1 MIVDFHSHTYESDGS
16 LSPQALADFM
26 GERSVEIFS
35 ISDHDTLSAYGKFTA
50 PAGSRVVTGIEI
62 NTTWA
67 ENEVHVLG
75 YGVRLDDAALL
86 ELVDKNRSARE
97 VRAQRMVDQL
107 RTAGYSIT
115 IEDVLAEATDAK
127 AIGRPHVAKAL
138 IARGQIPDVDYAFR
152 HLLVHGKPGFV
163 PSLHVTPDRAIGAIK
178 GAGGI
183 AVLAHPGR
191 LKNRSLVEEFVGYG
205 LQGLEV
211 FYPRHDARDVAEF
224 RETAKRYGLVMTAG
238 CDFHDIRYHTGGVG
252 MEVEREDIAGFLD
265 LVGEGA
271 AP

>member
-1 MIVDFHSHTYESDGS
+1 VIVDFHSHTFESDGS

-35 ISDHDTLSAYGKFTA
+35 ISDHDTLSAYGKFTP

-62 NTTWA
+62 NTTWS

-75 YGVRLDDAALL
+75 YGIRLDDAPLV

-107 RTAGYSIT
+107 RAVGYAIT
-115 IEDVLAEATDAK
+115 FDDVLTEAVDAK

-138 IARGQIPDVDYAFR
+138 INLGQIPDVDYAFR

-163 PSLHVTPDRAIGAIK
+163 PSLHVTPDRAITAIK
-178 GAGGI
+178 NAGGVP
-183 AVLAHPGR
+183 VLAHPGR

-205 LQGLEV
+205 LEGIEV
-211 FYPRHDARDVAEF
+211 FYPRHDAADIAHF
-224 RETAKRYGLVMTAG
+224 REEAKRFGLVMTAG
-238 CDFHDIRYHTGGVG
+238 CDFHDIRYHTRGVG
-252 MEVEREDIAGFLD
+252 MEVDAEDLAPFFERVL
-265 LVGEGA
+265 
-271 AP
+271 